1 MPSLL
6 VALMSMASGEC
17 RWILR
22 HDIHVYCFAPAGREP
37 RYGVVCPDAGLD
49 HRPTEEW
56 VPATEAAA
64 LIGSIE

>member
-1 MPSLL
+1 MPALL
-6 VALMSMASGEC
+6 LALMSMASGEC

-37 RYGVVCPDAGLD
+37 RYGVVCPAAGLEY
-49 HRPTEEW
+49 RPESEW
-56 VPATEAAA
+56 VTATDAAA